1 MSTLTG
7 LAGRRAMVTGGAR
20 GIGLAIARR
29 FLTEGVRVILTDID
43 TKALLEAEA
52 DFQRSKLGELLT
64 CPCDVADPEC
74 VRGVAAR
81 ARAALGGLD
90 ILVNNAAILDWT
102 PLEELSQP
110 EAYDVWR
117 VNVMGAV
124 GCAQTFLPDLEKS
137 PSARIVNIASVNGLR
152 GTSSS
157 VAYNSAKA
165 ALISI
170 TQSLAVDLAPR
181 GVLVN
186 AVAPGFVN
194 TRMSRL
200 PDGSSEYDTPLFRE
214 FYIKHRKIPLGRHAE
229 PDEIAGPVAFLCSDD
244 ARYITGQVLV
254 VDGGLTATF

>member
-7 LAGRRAMVTGGAR
+7 LARRRAMVTGAAR

-29 FLTEGVRVILTDID
+29 LLTEGARVILTDID

-52 DFQRSKLGELLT
+52 ELQKSKLSELMT

-74 VRGVAAR
+74 LQGVAAR
-81 ARAALGGLD
+81 ARAEFGGLD
-90 ILVNNAAILDWT
+90 ILINSAAILDWT
-102 PLEELSQP
+102 PVEELSQP
-110 EAYDVWR
+110 GAYDIWR

-124 GCAQTFLPDLEKS
+124 GCVRAFLPDLEKS
-137 PSARIVNIASVNGLR
+137 PSARIVNIVSVNGLR

-157 VAYNSAKA
+157 LAYNSAKA

-170 TQSLAVDLAPR
+170 TQCLAVDLAPR
-181 GVLVN
+181 GILVN

-194 TRMSRL
+194 TRMSKL
-200 PDGSSEYDTPLFRE
+200 PDGSSEYDSELFRE
-214 FYIKHRKIPLGRHAE
+214 VYIKHRKILLGRPAE

-244 ARYITGQVLV
+244 ARYLTGQVLV